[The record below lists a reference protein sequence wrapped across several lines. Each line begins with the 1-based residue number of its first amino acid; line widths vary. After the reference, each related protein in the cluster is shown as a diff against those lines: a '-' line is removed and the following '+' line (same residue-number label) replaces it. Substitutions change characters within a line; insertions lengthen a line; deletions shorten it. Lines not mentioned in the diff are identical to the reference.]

1 MKKKLSKCIHCG
13 IGKTNTK
20 LVEKILSSNDNTAL
34 VKVNAEVCDHCG
46 ERYYEPETIRYFE
59 RIKKELKNK
68 SSKQLIPVGIA
79 YKVAV

>member
-13 IGKTNTK
+13 I
-20 LVEKILSSNDNTAL
+20 
-34 VKVNAEVCDHCG
+34 
-46 ERYYEPETIRYFE
+46 ETIRYFE

>member
-13 IGKTNTK
+13 IGKTNAK

-46 ERYYEPETIRYFE
+46 EIYYEPETIRYFE

-68 SSKQLIPVGIA
+68 NSKQLIPVGIA
-79 YKVAV
+79 YKVAI